1 MGRALRFLNKNEA
14 IHWANTHHP
23 TGTTLDCMQFDRDSC
38 DTHPDAL
45 FCAAARHNEFDSIIV
60 RRDLIKFGHV
70 SGSHSDVIELILCP
84 TVEAPEQLLACPPSV
99 EHRLAG
105 GLSSCTCNATG
116 ELLARKENGHAGSYA
131 MAGDYGTRPVAVIG
145 LASAVFIGGPL
156 AVGWVCSLC
165 GGVSVGEPSL
175 DPLPSPSAATAAVPY
190 EVSVTHP
197 SSPSVP
203 HCQKPRVS

>member
-1 MGRALRFLNKNEA
+1 
-14 IHWANTHHP
+14 
-23 TGTTLDCMQFDRDSC
+23 MQFDRDSC

-131 MAGDYGTRPVAVIG
+131 MVGDYGTRPVAVIG
-145 LASAVFIGGPL
+145 LASAVFISGPL
-156 AVGWVCSLC
+156 AVGV
-165 GGVSVGEPSL
+165 GVLALWRRVRGRTVARP
-175 DPLPSPSAATAAVPY
+175 AAVAL
-190 EVSVTHP
+190 
-197 SSPSVP
+197 SSDSGGPV
-203 HCQKPRVS
+203 RG